1 MDGIDRTAKAAAD
14 AARVHEADEPR
25 QKQAAGRA
33 DAQAPAQGGAQARTR
48 AAAQASVQPGAQAS
62 APAPTDAEERLAA
75 QRARQLADASAQ
87 QGSVPDDHP
96 TPSRKRQIYAIFA
109 GLLLAMFV
117 SSLSETV
124 TATAL
129 PTIVGDLGG
138 VDHMQWVTT
147 AYILAATVMMPIYG
161 KLGDLIGRKRLLM
174 AALTLYAAGKVVC
187 GLAMNM
193 EMLISGHLV
202 SGLGG
207 GGLIILSQA
216 TLSDVVPPRKLGTY
230 MGVIGAV
237 FAVSNVLGPLKGGW
251 FVQVTGWRWIFWF
264 TVPVA
269 LLAVVVLGLTLPR
282 DARALGKH
290 PLDWPGMMAM
300 TVAVTS
306 LVLAMAWGGTLIPW
320 GSLPFMGLVALA
332 VAAAVV
338 FVLLE
343 RRAAEPI
350 IPMGLFRNRN
360 FVLCSV
366 TGLLLNISFMGA
378 LNYLPT
384 YFQILDDLSPEVAG
398 LVCTATSVGI
408 LITSTATGWVASKTG
423 RYKGVLVA
431 MCVVSTVGLF
441 LLSRMQVHEALWVP
455 VLYLFVLGF
464 GMGLGM
470 QLLVLVVQNE
480 FPHAMVGTATAANN
494 FFRQIGSTLGA
505 SLVGALFTSRLAAD
519 LAAQLPKTDNIS
531 MNRIT
536 SQYVDHLAAPVRDI
550 ITAAYSDA
558 LVPIFLYVVPL
569 LVVGFILMLTLK
581 ENPLAKS
588 VNHTGHPGGDAL

>member
-1 MDGIDRTAKAAAD
+1 MLTLDMVREAQEALRGIARRTPLDRAPKFGENVYIKAENLQLTGAFKLRGAYNKIRSLTPEEAARGVIACSAGNHAQGIALSASRLGIKAVICMPAGAPISKVEATRGYGAEVVLVPGVYDDAAA
-14 AARVHEADEPR
+14 EA
-25 QKQAAGRA
+25 
-33 DAQAPAQGGAQARTR
+33 
-48 AAAQASVQPGAQAS
+48 
-62 APAPTDAEERLAA
+62 ERLTKEQGYTFAHPFNDPLVIA
-75 QRARQLADASAQ
+75 GQGTIGLEILEQLPDVEQ
-87 QGSVPDDHP
+87 IVVP
-96 TPSRKRQIYAIFA
+96 I
-109 GLLLAMFV
+109 
-117 SSLSETV
+117 
-124 TATAL
+124 
-129 PTIVGDLGG
+129 
-138 VDHMQWVTT
+138 
-147 AYILAATVMMPIYG
+147 
-161 KLGDLIGRKRLLM
+161 
-174 AALTLYAAGKVVC
+174 
-187 GLAMNM
+187 
-193 EMLISGHLV
+193 
-202 SGLGG
+202 GG

-237 FAVSNVLGPLKGGW
+237 FAVSNVLGPLLGGW

-290 PLDWPGMMAM
+290 PIDWPGMMAM

-366 TGLLLNISFMGA
+366 TGLFLNISFMGA

-384 YFQILDDLSPEVAG
+384 YFQIVDDLSPEVAG

-423 RYKGVLVA
+423 RYKGMLVA

-494 FFRQIGSTLGA
+494 FFRQIGA
-505 SLVGALFTSRLAAD
+505 SVGTALVGALFTMRLTADVAGKLTHVDNLSLATLTPQIVDKLPASAQSVIAAG
-519 LAAQLPKTDNIS
+519 
-531 MNRIT
+531 
-536 SQYVDHLAAPVRDI
+536 
-550 ITAAYSDA
+550 YSDA
-558 LVPIFLYVVPL
+558 LLPLFLWFVPL
-569 LVVGFILMLTLK
+569 MLACLVMMLLLK
-581 ENPLAKS
+581 RHPLATTI
-588 VNHTGHPGGDAL
+588 NHGGAGK

>member
-1 MDGIDRTAKAAAD
+1 MVVSAADTTSKAKA
-14 AARVHEADEPR
+14 VS
-25 QKQAAGRA
+25 
-33 DAQAPAQGGAQARTR
+33 T
-48 AAAQASVQPGAQAS
+48 AAAASPAIAPTSS
-62 APAPTDAEERLAA
+62 APAKPAGASTPHTDHALHGRALA
-75 QRARQLADASAQ
+75 L
-87 QGSVPDDHP
+87 V
-96 TPSRKRQIYAIFA
+96 FF
-109 GLLLAMFV
+109 GLLLAMFI
-117 SSLSETV
+117 SSLSETI
-124 TATAL
+124 ASTAL
-129 PTIVGDLGG
+129 PTIVGDLNG
-138 VDHMQWVTT
+138 VEIMQWVST
-147 AYILAATVMMPIYG
+147 AYILSSTLVMPIYG

-174 AALTLYAAGKVVC
+174 AALTLYAAGKVV
-187 GLAMNM
+187 AA
-193 EMLISGHLV
+193 GHEHGDAHQRPPV

-237 FAVSNVLGPLKGGW
+237 FAVSNVLGPLMGGW

-384 YFQILDDLSPEVAG
+384 YFQIVDDLSPEVAG

-408 LITSTATGWVASKTG
+408 LITSTATGWAASKTG
-423 RYKGVLVA
+423 RYKGMLVA

-494 FFRQIGSTLGA
+494 FFRQIGA
-505 SLVGALFTSRLAAD
+505 SVGTALVGALFTMRLTAD
-519 LAAQLPKTDNIS
+519 VAGKLTHVDNLSLATLTPQI
-531 MNRIT
+531 
-536 SQYVDHLAAPVRDI
+536 V
-550 ITAAYSDA
+550 DA
-558 LVPIFLYVVPL
+558 LPRSAQSVIA
-569 LVVGFILMLTLK
+569 VGY
-581 ENPLAKS
+581 
-588 VNHTGHPGGDAL
+588 

>member
-1 MDGIDRTAKAAAD
+1 MAVSAAD
-14 AARVHEADEPR
+14 TASRVKAPSTPPADH
-25 QKQAAGRA
+25 ALHGRA
-33 DAQAPAQGGAQARTR
+33 
-48 AAAQASVQPGAQAS
+48 
-62 APAPTDAEERLAA
+62 LA
-75 QRARQLADASAQ
+75 L
-87 QGSVPDDHP
+87 V
-96 TPSRKRQIYAIFA
+96 FF
-109 GLLLAMFV
+109 GLLLAMFI
-117 SSLSETV
+117 SSLSETI
-124 TATAL
+124 ASTAL
-129 PTIVGDLGG
+129 PTIVGDLNG
-138 VDHMQWVTT
+138 VEIMQWVST
-147 AYILAATVMMPIYG
+147 AYILSSTLVMPIYG

-187 GLAMNM
+187 GLAVNM
-193 EMLISGHLV
+193 EMLISGRLI

-237 FAVSNVLGPLKGGW
+237 FAVSNVLGPLLGGW

-290 PLDWPGMMAM
+290 PIDWPGMMAM

-366 TGLLLNISFMGA
+366 TGLFLNISFMGA

-384 YFQILDDLSPEVAG
+384 YFQIVDDLSPEVAG

-423 RYKGVLVA
+423 RYKGMLVA

-455 VLYLFVLGF
+455 VLDLFVLGF

-494 FFRQIGSTLGA
+494 FFRQIGA
-505 SLVGALFTSRLAAD
+505 SVGTALVGALFIMRLTADVAGKLTHVDNLSLATLTPQIVDKLPASAQSVIAAG
-519 LAAQLPKTDNIS
+519 
-531 MNRIT
+531 
-536 SQYVDHLAAPVRDI
+536 
-550 ITAAYSDA
+550 YSDA
-558 LVPIFLYVVPL
+558 LLPLFLWFVPL
-569 LVVGFILMLTLK
+569 MLACLVMMLLLK
-581 ENPLAKS
+581 RHPLATTI
-588 VNHTGHPGGDAL
+588 NHGGAGK

>member
-1 MDGIDRTAKAAAD
+1 MVVSAADTTSKAKA
-14 AARVHEADEPR
+14 VS
-25 QKQAAGRA
+25 
-33 DAQAPAQGGAQARTR
+33 T
-48 AAAQASVQPGAQAS
+48 AAAASPAIAPTSS
-62 APAPTDAEERLAA
+62 APAKPAGASTPHTDHALHGRALA
-75 QRARQLADASAQ
+75 L
-87 QGSVPDDHP
+87 V
-96 TPSRKRQIYAIFA
+96 FF
-109 GLLLAMFV
+109 GLLLAMFI
-117 SSLSETV
+117 SSLSETI
-124 TATAL
+124 ASTAL
-129 PTIVGDLGG
+129 PTIVGDLNG
-138 VDHMQWVTT
+138 VEIMQWVST
-147 AYILAATVMMPIYG
+147 AYILSSTLVMPIYG

-237 FAVSNVLGPLKGGW
+237 FAVSNVLGPLMGGW

-384 YFQILDDLSPEVAG
+384 YFQIVDDLSPEVAG

-423 RYKGVLVA
+423 RYKGMLVA

-441 LLSRMQVHEALWVP
+441 LLSRMRVHEALWVP

-505 SLVGALFTSRLAAD
+505 SLVGALFTSRLTAD
-519 LAAQLPKTDNIS
+519 LAAKLPHVDNIN

-536 SQYVDHLAAPVRDI
+536 PDFVQHLDSGTHAI
-550 ITAAYSDA
+550 ITSAYSDA

-569 LVVGFILMLTLK
+569 LVVGFVLMLTLK
-581 ENPLAKS
+581 EHPLATK
-588 VNHTGHPGGDAL
+588 VNHTGHPGDTV

>member
-1 MDGIDRTAKAAAD
+1 MAVSAADTASRAKAPSTPPAD
-14 AARVHEADEPR
+14 HALH
-25 QKQAAGRA
+25 GRA
-33 DAQAPAQGGAQARTR
+33 
-48 AAAQASVQPGAQAS
+48 
-62 APAPTDAEERLAA
+62 LA
-75 QRARQLADASAQ
+75 L
-87 QGSVPDDHP
+87 V
-96 TPSRKRQIYAIFA
+96 FF
-109 GLLLAMFV
+109 GLLLAMFI
-117 SSLSETV
+117 SSLSETI
-124 TATAL
+124 ASTAL
-129 PTIVGDLGG
+129 PTIVGDLNG
-138 VDHMQWVTT
+138 VEIMQWVST
-147 AYILAATVMMPIYG
+147 AYILSSTLVMPIYG

-187 GLAMNM
+187 GLAVNM
-193 EMLISGHLV
+193 EMLISGRLV

-237 FAVSNVLGPLKGGW
+237 FAVSNVLGPLLGGW

-290 PLDWPGMMAM
+290 PIDWPGMMAM

-306 LVLAMAWGGTLIPW
+306 LVLAMAWGGTLVPW
-320 GSLPFMGLVALA
+320 GSLPFVGLVSLA

-343 RRAAEPI
+343 RRTAEPI

-384 YFQILDDLSPEVAG
+384 YFQIVDDLSPEVAG

-408 LITSTATGWVASKTG
+408 LITSTATGWAASKTG
-423 RYKGVLVA
+423 RYKGMLVA
-431 MCVVSTVGLF
+431 MCLVSTVGLF

-494 FFRQIGSTLGA
+494 FFRQIGA
-505 SLVGALFTSRLAAD
+505 SVGTALVGALFTMRLTAD
-519 LAAQLPKTDNIS
+519 VAGKLTHVDNLSLATLTPQI
-531 MNRIT
+531 
-536 SQYVDHLAAPVRDI
+536 V
-550 ITAAYSDA
+550 DA
-558 LVPIFLYVVPL
+558 LPRSAQSVIAVGYSNALLPLFLWFVPL
-569 LVVGFILMLTLK
+569 MLACLVMMLLLK
-581 ENPLAKS
+581 RHPLATTI
-588 VNHTGHPGGDAL
+588 NHGGAGK

>member
-1 MDGIDRTAKAAAD
+1 MVVSAADTTSKAKA
-14 AARVHEADEPR
+14 VS
-25 QKQAAGRA
+25 
-33 DAQAPAQGGAQARTR
+33 T
-48 AAAQASVQPGAQAS
+48 AAAASPAIAPTSS
-62 APAPTDAEERLAA
+62 APAKPAGASTPHTDHALHGRALA
-75 QRARQLADASAQ
+75 L
-87 QGSVPDDHP
+87 V
-96 TPSRKRQIYAIFA
+96 FF
-109 GLLLAMFV
+109 GLLLAMFI
-117 SSLSETV
+117 SSLSETI
-124 TATAL
+124 ASTAL
-129 PTIVGDLGG
+129 PTIVGDLNG
-138 VDHMQWVTT
+138 VEIMQWVST
-147 AYILAATVMMPIYG
+147 AYILSSTLVMPIYG

-237 FAVSNVLGPLKGGW
+237 FAVSNVLGPLMGGW

-423 RYKGVLVA
+423 RYKGMLVA

-441 LLSRMQVHEALWVP
+441 LLSRMRVHEALWVP

-505 SLVGALFTSRLAAD
+505 SLVGALFTSRLASD
-519 LAAQLPKTDNIS
+519 LAAQLPRVDNIS

-536 SQYVDHLAAPVRDI
+536 PQYVDHLAAPVRDI

-588 VNHTGHPGGDAL
+588 VNHTGHPGDDAL

>member
-1 MDGIDRTAKAAAD
+1 MAVMTANAASNAAMASSVAAAPS
-14 AARVHEADEPR
+14 AKVPSSSPEAPAKSTGASTPPVDH
-25 QKQAAGRA
+25 ALHGRA
-33 DAQAPAQGGAQARTR
+33 
-48 AAAQASVQPGAQAS
+48 
-62 APAPTDAEERLAA
+62 LA
-75 QRARQLADASAQ
+75 L
-87 QGSVPDDHP
+87 V
-96 TPSRKRQIYAIFA
+96 FF
-109 GLLLAMFV
+109 GLLLAMFI
-117 SSLSETV
+117 SSLSETI
-124 TATAL
+124 ASTAL
-129 PTIVGDLGG
+129 PTIVGDLNG
-138 VDHMQWVTT
+138 VEIMQWVST
-147 AYILAATVMMPIYG
+147 AYILSSTLVMPIYG

-187 GLAMNM
+187 GLAVNM
-193 EMLISGHLV
+193 EMLISGRLI

-237 FAVSNVLGPLKGGW
+237 FAVSNVLGLLLGGW

-290 PLDWPGMMAM
+290 PIDWPGMMAM

-366 TGLLLNISFMGA
+366 TGLFLNISFMGA

-384 YFQILDDLSPEVAG
+384 YFQIVDDLSPEVAG

-423 RYKGVLVA
+423 RYKGMLVA

-494 FFRQIGSTLGA
+494 FFRQIGA
-505 SLVGALFTSRLAAD
+505 SVGTALVGALFTMRLTADVAGKLTHVDNLSLATLTPQIVDKLPASAQSVIAAG
-519 LAAQLPKTDNIS
+519 
-531 MNRIT
+531 
-536 SQYVDHLAAPVRDI
+536 
-550 ITAAYSDA
+550 YSDA
-558 LVPIFLYVVPL
+558 LLPLFLWFVPL
-569 LVVGFILMLTLK
+569 MLACLVMMLLLK
-581 ENPLAKS
+581 RHPLATTI
-588 VNHTGHPGGDAL
+588 NHGGAGK